1 MKRIAVLDDYQGV
14 VLSLPYWERLA
25 GRASVDL
32 YRDTPA
38 DEDALVRRLGKYEIV
53 VPIRERTPFPA
64 SLLGRLPSLELLAL
78 TGRNSGHVDLEAA
91 TAHGILVVE
100 TEGSGTSAIEHTM
113 AMLLAAARRIPQEDR
128 AMRQGGWQAGIGVEL
143 SGKTL
148 GIVGLGRIGSRIAAF
163 GKFLGMRVLAWG
175 PTLDDDRAAAAGARR
190 VSLDD
195 LFRESDIV
203 SIHLRLSERTR
214 HIIKAEQ
221 LSLMKPTAF
230 LINTA
235 RGALVDEEA
244 LIAALAEK
252 RIAGAALDV
261 YEVEPLPEKHPLRSC
276 ENAVLS
282 PHMGFVTR
290 EAYHLFFS
298 QAVDAIDQYL
308 QGKVPSRALNPHAIA
323 RRATLAR

>member
-32 YRDTPA
+32 YRDTLA
-38 DEDALVRRLGKYEIV
+38 DESALVRRLGQYEIV
-53 VPIRERTPFPA
+53 VPIRERTAFRA
-64 SLLGRLPSLELLAL
+64 SLLDRVPSLELLAL
-78 TGRNSGHVDLEAA
+78 TGRSSGQVDLEAA
-91 TAHGILVVE
+91 TAHGILVTE
-100 TEGSGTSAIEHTM
+100 TEGSGTAAIEHTM
-113 AMLLAAARRIPQEDR
+113 ALLLAAARRIPQEDR
-128 AMRQGGWQAGIGVEL
+128 AMRQGGWQTGVGTEL

-148 GIVGLGRIGSRIAAF
+148 GIAGLGRIGSRIAAF
-163 GKFLGMRVLAWG
+163 GKFLGMRVLGWG
-175 PTLDDDRAAAAGARR
+175 PTLDDARATAAGVRR

-195 LFRESDIV
+195 LFRESDVV

-214 HIIKAEQ
+214 QIIKREQ
-221 LSLMKPTAF
+221 LSLMKPTAY

-235 RGALVDEEA
+235 RGPLVDEEA
-244 LIAALAEK
+244 LIAALQEH

-261 YEVEPLPEKHPLRSC
+261 YEVEPLPEKHALRSC

-323 RRATLAR
+323 RRAPPAR